1 MKLISIIHNSK
12 RLYRQFSGVTIK
24 DLMSLTPHDVEKELH
39 RVRREVNTNVMKA
52 DYPAALDSANDY
64 VAKISLAMG
73 KNNVSILQSFN
84 SISLILFLFYT
95 TIYIQTA
102 YASAVNNLALAQK
115 LSGQYEDALDN
126 YMAALE
132 IYSSVTGTK
141 TLSYAGRS
149 PYLLIRLY
157 EYQ

>member
-1 MKLISIIHNSK
+1 MKLISILHNNSK
-12 RLYRQFSGVTIK
+12 RLHRQFSGVALK
-24 DLMSLTPHDVEKELH
+24 DLMNLTPHDVEKELH

-73 KNNVSILQSFN
+73 KNNVSLLQPLCFHYAV
-84 SISLILFLFYT
+84 LILYLLF
-95 TIYIQTA
+95 TIFYIQTA

-141 TLSYAGRS
+141 TLSYAGR
-149 PYLLIRLY
+149 LY
-157 EYQ
+157 TP

>member
-12 RLYRQFSGVTIK
+12 RLYRQFSGVALK

-73 KNNVSILQSFN
+73 KNNVSLHQFFTYVLPFR
-84 SISLILFLFYT
+84 LILC
-95 TIYIQTA
+95 
-102 YASAVNNLALAQK
+102 
-115 LSGQYEDALDN
+115 
-126 YMAALE
+126 
-132 IYSSVTGTK
+132 
-141 TLSYAGRS
+141 LSY
-149 PYLLIRLY
+149 PIL
-157 EYQ
+157 